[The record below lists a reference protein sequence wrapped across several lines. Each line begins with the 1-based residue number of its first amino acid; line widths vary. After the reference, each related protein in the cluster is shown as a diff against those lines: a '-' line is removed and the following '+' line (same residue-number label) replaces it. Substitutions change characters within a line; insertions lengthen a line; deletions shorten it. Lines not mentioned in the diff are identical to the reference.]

1 MARHRLQLS
10 LQLVTAKPTPPLE
23 DRTNGA
29 STARSQYRGLRHLL
43 QEQLDLIVDQVRRD
57 GFHVEH
63 LASLMQGAVE
73 DESETI
79 AALCRWCRAR
89 DLRISINHLHGIC
102 FFESQHAFPSGKP
115 L

>member
-10 LQLVTAKPTPPLE
+10 LQLVTVHPAPLTE
-23 DRTNGA
+23 GLNGTSA
-29 STARSQYRGLRHLL
+29 THSQYRGLRHLL
-43 QEQLDLIVDQVRRD
+43 QTQLDLIVHQVRRD

-63 LASLMQGAVE
+63 LASLTQGAVE